1 MNNAYTEGKRFDK
14 INFAEQPLEKGEYEN
29 CTFAGCNFSAADLS
43 GINFSG
49 CEFRS
54 CNLSTAKT
62 LKTGFCDIRFT
73 DCKLLGLHF
82 ETCNEFLFS
91 AYFENCILNL
101 SSFYRMKIKK
111 TKFSRCSM
119 HETDLSGADLG
130 GAIFDNCDLAKAK
143 FENTILE
150 KADLRTSWNYSID
163 PEINKIKKAKFSKE
177 GIAGLLDKYDI
188 EIE

>member
-1 MNNAYTEGKRFDK
+1 MSLYTEGKRFDK
-14 INFAEQPLEKGEYEN
+14 INFTEQQLEKGEYEN
-29 CTFAGCNFSAADLS
+29 CTFANCNFSATDLS

-54 CNLSTAKT
+54 CNLSMAKT
-62 LKTGFCDIRFT
+62 LKTGFCDIQFT

-119 HETDLSGADLG
+119 HEVDLSGADLS

-150 KADLRTSWNYSID
+150 RADLRTSWNYSID
-163 PEINKIKKAKFSKE
+163 PEINKIKKAKFSKQ